1 MLRFLFVITIFFKR
15 KNDKK
20 AEIEIKIVDKIDNNL
35 EDKTL
40 ENNIQ
45 KKKLNNGRKITINAI
60 FILLKNYFFNSMI
73 CRQKLLLKHL
83 IKTLITDLKKDRI

>member
-40 ENNIQ
+40 ENNMQ
-45 KKKLNNGRKITINAI
+45 KKKLNKGKKIIVVA
-60 FILLKNYFFNSMI
+60 ILLF
-73 CRQKLLLKHL
+73 QK
-83 IKTLITDLKKDRI
+83 IYIINMY

>member
-20 AEIEIKIVDKIDNNL
+20 AEIEIKIVDKIDNDL

-40 ENNIQ
+40 ENNMQ

-60 FILLKNYFFNSMI
+60 FILLKNLYH
-73 CRQKLLLKHL
+73 QYE
-83 IKTLITDLKKDRI
+83 